1 MRRRGK
7 VRGRAVMIGTNREWL
22 KWSQTARRAQSDSTT
37 VRHRGGLAAGLDCLL
52 ALMMAARAHI
62 QTFSVVVIL
71 WVGPVGGAS
80 TRVDALVVAL
90 AAAVDVVVPHTGAT
104 RPGRTRLGSSTS
116 VGAGSL
122 RRLDPREACR
132 VGAVSLRLGLA
143 VGPLEGR
150 LAMRSLRSSD
160 SLRAVGRATTKAL
173 ETLVDAAVGEAG
185 EGKVARILLPLHGRK
200 GLVELG
206 VGTEDEAAVGA
217 VMAVL
222 ELDGAGTV
230 GTEVEVDDAA
240 TGRGLGI
247 EGTQSSSRGLIVH
260 GSDRPLQRRMET
272 DVTWELGGRGSRM
285 LRDRAA
291 DGH

>member
-7 VRGRAVMIGTNREWL
+7 VRGRAVMIGTNRDWP

-37 VRHRGGLAAGLDCLL
+37 VRHRGGLASGLDCLL
-52 ALMMAARAHI
+52 ALATAARAHI

-71 WVGPVGGAS
+71 WIGPVGGVS

-90 AAAVDVVVPHTGAT
+90 AAAVDVVVSHTGAT
-104 RPGRTRLGSSTS
+104 RPGRTRLGSSIS
-116 VGAGSL
+116 IGAGSL

-150 LAMRSLRSSD
+150 LAMSLRSSG

-173 ETLVDAAVGEAG
+173 ETLADAAVGEAG
-185 EGKVARILLPLHGRK
+185 EGKVARVLLPPHGRK
-200 GLVELG
+200 GLVELR

-272 DVTWELGGRGSRM
+272 DVTWELGGRGSSM
-285 LRDRAA
+285 LRHRAA
-291 DGH
+291 GGH